1 MENDSTV
8 LRQIPAFAGLTI
20 DTLQFLFERAQTRRV
35 PAGECFFEQGE
46 IGDSVYILEVG
57 EVVVEKNIGSK
68 RYQLRKLGS
77 GDCFGEMAL
86 LAVMARTA
94 SVRAITDC
102 DALQITNRQLRQ
114 LYAHDLEQFT
124 MLVMNLGRE
133 VCRRLAELDRRLS
146 EFQAA
151 AMDEPVADAPGSVD
165 PGATLG
171 EPRAPRSD

>member
-1 MENDSTV
+1 METDSTV

-20 DTLQFLFERAQTRRV
+20 DTLQFLFDRADTRRV
-35 PAGECFFEQGE
+35 AANECFFEQGE
-46 IGDSVYILEVG
+46 IGDSVYILEDG
-57 EVVVEKNIGSK
+57 DVVVEKTIGPQ
-68 RYQLRKLGS
+68 RYQLRKLTA

-94 SVRAITDC
+94 SVRATRDC
-102 DALQITNRQLRQ
+102 TALQITNTHLRA

-151 AMDEPVADAPGSVD
+151 AYHEGTTPVADPD
-165 PGATLG
+165 
-171 EPRAPRSD
+171 